1 MKIPAVSLAGPGDL
15 EARGGGGMKVK
26 VPPFSTLNTERGRS
40 EKTIRLYTSRGRE
53 GKTYGLLRCM
63 LYILKAL

>member
-1 MKIPAVSLAGPGDL
+1 MKIPAVSVAGPGDL

-26 VPPFSTLNTERGRS
+26 VPPFATLGGA
-40 EKTIRLYTSRGRE
+40 EKLFGSILQGGA
-53 GKTYGLLRCM
+53 GKTSGLLRCM